1 MALKARLAFYLALNA
16 AALLAVVAIGSR
28 LSERVAE
35 RIRLGVEAR
44 SVRKL
49 HRLALEESQI
59 AAEILILPSQTDFL
73 HYHKLLES
81 IEEELG
87 DLEALPASP
96 ETLVVLPRW
105 QSTNREFKRLLE
117 QAAFQNPAR
126 SLSQVRAVLLK
137 LRAQGAEQLG
147 ILKAA
152 GDRLRDVLQSEDVR
166 IQSQM
171 QLHWKRLLGVL
182 VTLSVVVVGLTI
194 TFARKLGR
202 QLSMLEGAFKELG
215 EGKLETRLGH
225 ETGSLPETRSVLES
239 FDKLAE
245 RLQQLDLMKS
255 QFYSMAAHDL
265 RSPLNTIRLAVSVL
279 REQPNLN
286 PSGLKAVDAVDRKSR
301 TMLSLTHALLDRF
314 FIERGRVEA
323 LHQKV
328 DVNQVL
334 RDCAEDLGE
343 RAAVRGQTLVAEPMA
358 GDATL
363 WCDPAMLT
371 QVLDNL
377 IGNAIKY
384 SVERDTIRFGV
395 DGSEDGFLHFHV
407 SDNGPG
413 IAPEERESLFA
424 PFHRGSV
431 GTDRSS
437 GWGLGLAICREF
449 VAAHDGKIWCESDKG
464 KGCTFRFTLPHARDP
479 AVGTA
484 FLRSRC

>member
-1 MALKARLAFYLALNA
+1 MALKARLALYLALNA
-16 AALLAVVAIGSR
+16 AALLAIAVIGSR

-35 RIRLGVEAR
+35 RIRLGVETR

-49 HRLALEESQI
+49 QRLVLAESQI
-59 AAEILILPSQTDFL
+59 AAEILLLPSQTDFL
-73 HYHKLLES
+73 HHHKLLES
-81 IEEELG
+81 IQEELG

-117 QAAFQNPAR
+117 QAAFQKPVR
-126 SLSQVRAVLLK
+126 SLPQVREVLLK

-152 GDRLRDVLQSEDVR
+152 GDRLRDELQSEDVR
-166 IQSQM
+166 IQSQI
-171 QLHWKRLLGVL
+171 QRHWKRILGMLLLLSL
-182 VTLSVVVVGLTI
+182 VVIALTI
-194 TFARKLGR
+194 TFGRKLGR
-202 QLSMLEGAFKELG
+202 HLTMLEGAFKELG
-215 EGKLETRLGH
+215 EGKLQTRLGQ
-225 ETGSLPETRSVLES
+225 EPGSLPETRSVFES

-279 REQPNLN
+279 REQPNSS
-286 PSGLKAVDAVDRKSR
+286 PSGLKAVDAIDRKSQ

-343 RAAVRGQTLVAEPMA
+343 RAAARGQSLVAEPML

-377 IGNAIKY
+377 VGNAIKY
-384 SVERDTIRFGV
+384 SCEGDTIRFGV
-395 DGSEDGFLHFHV
+395 RDLEDGFLQFHV

-413 IAPEERESLFA
+413 IAPEEREHLFA
-424 PFHRGSV
+424 PFHRGPGGS
-431 GTDRSS
+431 DRIS

-449 VAAHDGKIWCESDKG
+449 VAAHDGRIWCESERG
-464 KGCTFRFTLPHARDP
+464 KGCCFRFTLPHALDP

-484 FLRSRC
+484 FLRARC